1 MKKNR
6 DLSRWRLY
14 LIIICACARAATLQ
28 AQTSAD
34 VQRQCMEWLAA
45 FTSYAQSI
53 FVDDGVNERGDSIGH
68 FREKGDDVAMVVA
81 FVHEYGQE
89 AGAELPQGMSYD
101 QLRRMAIKA
110 LRGEISQKRA
120 STVWNLALTE
130 EFLNFNLEKYDEQET
145 AQRVESIITEKAGSL
160 MASDYACA
168 WNMMPM
174 NAQAAQ
180 WQQKMNERARQSGLN
195 SIYWKDQVRSIVA
208 LCLLGSKKPDAAM
221 RQPFTGRWRNMWQ
234 QEFLPV
240 VMPNGETAL
249 SVADFDDLPVYAAM
263 ATLGQDADA
272 LMLEQRLIDRLTSM
286 KPTTAAA
293 KHQKHHAKDE
303 HAKDFAAWASLLTT
317 TWLLHDF
324 YGDWGAP
331 ASTWAS
337 FMNKSQGVRLMNNQR
352 AIRSLSKERFAYLT
366 WSNLKEAPTIALGK
380 EEPATQWVA
389 YQTGKTP
396 YCIWATPG
404 NALIAVGD
412 VDDVNFFSMAV
423 DEKPGTQTMELDPRI
438 IGKQKKKNKMKRLEA
453 HVYFAGISEER
464 AKRLVATTFDMSRD
478 GWTIILCD
486 DTDGR
491 RYLLAFNGS
500 GTQTPFQM
508 PKELRKEEDGI
519 TKMIIQ

>member
-1 MKKNR
+1 
-6 DLSRWRLY
+6 
-14 LIIICACARAATLQ
+14 
-28 AQTSAD
+28 
-34 VQRQCMEWLAA
+34 MEWLAG

-68 FREKGDDVAMVVA
+68 FRERSDDVAMVVA

-89 AGAELPQGMSYD
+89 AGILLPQGMSYD

-120 STVWNLALTE
+120 STVWNLTLTE

-145 AQRVESIITEKAGSL
+145 AQRVESIIAEKAGSL

-286 KPTTAAA
+286 KPTPPAA

-337 FMNKSQGVRLMNNQR
+337 FMNKSLGVRLMNNQR

-500 GTQTPFQM
+500 DTGTPFQM
-508 PKELRKEEDGI
+508 PKELRKEESSI
-519 TKMIIQ
+519 TKMIIPPIPINPTTPNNQR